1 MGVNKRKNML
11 SVCESIMDTKG
22 FLKAQVENKGPKH
35 IWVPKTNKWY
45 TCMWTWEETTLVL
58 RQWLFTTYDRR

>member
-35 IWVPKTNKWY
+35 IWVPKTNK
-45 TCMWTWEETTLVL
+45 
-58 RQWLFTTYDRR
+58 